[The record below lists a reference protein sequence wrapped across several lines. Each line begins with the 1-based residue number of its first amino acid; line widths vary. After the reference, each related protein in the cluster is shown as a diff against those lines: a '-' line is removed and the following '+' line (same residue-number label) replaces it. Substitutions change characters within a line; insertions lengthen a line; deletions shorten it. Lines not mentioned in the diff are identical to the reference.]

1 MIKENITTLVKDLDK
16 DTAKVLAD
24 CISPNLINS
33 FVPSTLPSE
42 QTDALVN
49 VTKDIVTNFG
59 EMAEDLT
66 PEQLEA
72 ESAYM
77 QTIFDLAVNA
87 GSEREDSIFSTGE
100 EGTSSTLDMTADD
113 FVDTIK
119 HSTVISNTV
128 LNETDA
134 LKTALN
140 DSMPE
145 ADKEQLLNAIE
156 KDTELSEDLK
166 NALLDVFGLGAIGK

>member
-1 MIKENITTLVKDLDK
+1 
-16 DTAKVLAD
+16 
-24 CISPNLINS
+24 
-33 FVPSTLPSE
+33 
-42 QTDALVN
+42 
-49 VTKDIVTNFG
+49 
-59 EMAEDLT
+59 
-66 PEQLEA
+66 
-72 ESAYM
+72 M

-100 EGTSSTLDMTADD
+100 EGASSTLDMTADD

-119 HSTVISNTV
+119 HSTIISNTV

-134 LKTALN
+134 LKTAVN